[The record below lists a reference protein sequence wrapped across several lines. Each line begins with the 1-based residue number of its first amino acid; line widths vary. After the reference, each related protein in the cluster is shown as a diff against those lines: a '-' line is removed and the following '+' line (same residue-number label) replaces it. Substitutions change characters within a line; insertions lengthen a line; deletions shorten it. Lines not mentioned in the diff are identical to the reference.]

1 MVRKINCPLG
11 GGRGKLAAPGPQ
23 HSSVKSPFMPH
34 ALGEPEL
41 LSTARRRS
49 RTPGEERP
57 PQPPH
62 VTLPSCAIAHQFL
75 SALDMKSAVAPLGS
89 LWPSPQQDTLPL
101 ASAAH
106 VLTYDA
112 HTRDHEPPRA
122 THWLQELAPT
132 ATMAPP
138 LVKANVQCPPS
149 ARLAHAVE
157 VEIPEMRPS
166 PS

>member
-1 MVRKINCPLG
+1 VIPITGAKNCGKRTVMPAAAVRMALFAVPQHTTLWLKATPQKEESPVVRKMNCPLG
-11 GGRGKLAAPGPQ
+11 GGRGRLAAPGPQ

-34 ALGEPEL
+34 ALGELE

-49 RTPGEERP
+49 RTPGEVRP

-75 SALDMKSAVAPLGS
+75 SALDMKRAVAPLGS

-106 VLTYDA
+106 VLT
-112 HTRDHEPPRA
+112 
-122 THWLQELAPT
+122 
-132 ATMAPP
+132 
-138 LVKANVQCPPS
+138 
-149 ARLAHAVE
+149 
-157 VEIPEMRPS
+157 
-166 PS
+166 